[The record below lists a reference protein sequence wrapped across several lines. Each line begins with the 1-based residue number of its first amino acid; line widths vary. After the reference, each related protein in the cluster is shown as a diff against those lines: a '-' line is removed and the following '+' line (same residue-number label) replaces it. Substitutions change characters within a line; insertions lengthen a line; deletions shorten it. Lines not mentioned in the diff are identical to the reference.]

1 MFVIACIFTCYYF
14 HRWTIAVHIN
24 GLETQLSAGKGGY
37 IIRNKIQRIWRSKP
51 LSHDTLTRDGHWSSL
66 YRIETVFISKTYK
79 CRIQMIIEMLFQKRM
94 GFTPLC
100 LPTFCRQRRIY
111 IVMIIRAHQ
120 VLYSAVHNN
129 IFLVTRA
136 EKQNVENVPE
146 PIKASQGSFTLEFSP
161 KQGVRAPQFSSVQY
175 IA

>member
-1 MFVIACIFTCYYF
+1 
-14 HRWTIAVHIN
+14 
-24 GLETQLSAGKGGY
+24 
-37 IIRNKIQRIWRSKP
+37 
-51 LSHDTLTRDGHWSSL
+51 
-66 YRIETVFISKTYK
+66 
-79 CRIQMIIEMLFQKRM
+79 MIIEMLLQKKM

>member
-1 MFVIACIFTCYYF
+1 MPDSNDNRNASS
-14 HRWTIAVHIN
+14 
-24 GLETQLSAGKGGY
+24 EKKG
-37 IIRNKIQRIWRSKP
+37 
-51 LSHDTLTRDGHWSSL
+51 
-66 YRIETVFISKTYK
+66 FA
-79 CRIQMIIEMLFQKRM
+79 
-94 GFTPLC
+94 PLC
-100 LPTFCRQRRIY
+100 PPTFCQLRRIY

-161 KQGVRAPQFSSVQY
+161 KESGLLSLVQFSTQPRYLGY
-175 IA
+175 IILYVSMTSLLEHTIEQPTKCRFLPKKNVSQ

>member
-1 MFVIACIFTCYYF
+1 MPDSNDDRNASSEKKGF
-14 HRWTIAVHIN
+14 HPIVPAN
-24 GLETQLSAGKGGY
+24 FLL
-37 IIRNKIQRIWRSKP
+37 
-51 LSHDTLTRDGHWSSL
+51 
-66 YRIETVFISKTYK
+66 
-79 CRIQMIIEMLFQKRM
+79 
-94 GFTPLC
+94 
-100 LPTFCRQRRIY
+100 CRQRRIY

-136 EKQNVENVPE
+136 EKQNVENVLE

-161 KQGVRAPQFSSVQY
+161 KESGPTPQFSSVQY